1 MKLSSLL
8 LICIS
13 LLCSTP
19 LYGLD
24 GWMTDMEKAKL
35 LAAEQRKDLFV
46 VYRGNSWNPEQYGVP
61 ESMFACESVKEHL
74 EKHFIL
80 LIQDCPPTYSEKQ
93 LFFSI

>member
-1 MKLSSLL
+1 MINLTENLPPLKRIKQRRRIDNGVTKIIVESVMKLSSLL

-24 GWMTDMEKAKL
+24 SWMTDMEKAKL

-46 VYRGNSWNPEQYGVP
+46 VYRGNS
-61 ESMFACESVKEHL
+61 
-74 EKHFIL
+74 
-80 LIQDCPPTYSEKQ
+80 
-93 LFFSI
+93 